1 MRHLNLVLVDIGA
14 GTSDVAITKNGSV
27 IAYGMVPQAGDEI
40 TEAISQRFLLD
51 FNVAEHIKR
60 EAADG
65 NEVEFDDILGMHYK
79 LKPKDIIE
87 PILPNIEKLAEAI
100 DSHQVYISEI
110 ENGKKIPSLS
120 VIYKTAQFFNL
131 SLSDFAALI
140 EEKL

>member
-1 MRHLNLVLVDIGA
+1 MPI
-14 GTSDVAITKNGSV
+14 
-27 IAYGMVPQAGDEI
+27 
-40 TEAISQRFLLD
+40 
-51 FNVAEHIKR
+51 NVAVAETLREHKKKK
-60 EAADG
+60 G
-65 NEVEFDDILGMHYK
+65 VSQ
-79 LKPKDIIE
+79 
-87 PILPNIEKLAEAI
+87 EKLAEAI

>member
-1 MRHLNLVLVDIGA
+1 MPI
-14 GTSDVAITKNGSV
+14 
-27 IAYGMVPQAGDEI
+27 
-40 TEAISQRFLLD
+40 
-51 FNVAEHIKR
+51 NVAVAETLR
-60 EAADG
+60 ELRQKKG
-65 NEVEFDDILGMHYK
+65 VSQ
-79 LKPKDIIE
+79 
-87 PILPNIEKLAEAI
+87 EKFAEAI